1 MNQDTS
7 INNKLEFYV
16 INMDRDKSR
25 LIRFTKQMKA
35 QDLSFKR
42 HVGPLINTNKVLFS
56 GNTYKVRARGY
67 VGVAMA
73 HLTLWENISE
83 KGEENIYY
91 NILEDDEIIR
101 KNYKENIL
109 TEIKKIQGKIDFFNL
124 SVIRPMGN
132 EIYPGILKISDKKFS
147 GKTPNIWLGS
157 YLITSEGARKI
168 LYYFNKEMKDLN
180 KNFDRIIVKLL
191 HQHNDEIN
199 SYILK
204 DREKYSMHYEVESS
218 KKEINNHHFIFRLA
232 KIIKQ
237 LLK

>member
-1 MNQDTS
+1 
-7 INNKLEFYV
+7 
-16 INMDRDKSR
+16 
-25 LIRFTKQMKA
+25 
-35 QDLSFKR
+35 
-42 HVGPLINTNKVLFS
+42 
-56 GNTYKVRARGY
+56 
-67 VGVAMA
+67 
-73 HLTLWENISE
+73 
-83 KGEENIYY
+83 
-91 NILEDDEIIR
+91 
-101 KNYKENIL
+101 
-109 TEIKKIQGKIDFFNL
+109 
-124 SVIRPMGN
+124 MGN